1 MSLIY
6 SFGGS
11 IDDGNGNFVFNTPQ
25 NIEAI
30 SFLNSLFNDVNNISS
45 IDYLYYTNEDM
56 YNKFN
61 NMIPLAY
68 VSTEYLDTI
77 KNYDTLTYEK
87 LPGEKYYNI
96 IF

>member
-11 IDDGNGNFVFNTPQ
+11 IDDGNGNFIFNTPQ

-61 NMIPLAY
+61 NMIPFAY

-77 KNYDTLTYEK
+77 KKYDTLTYEK